1 MGYWYHRVR
10 FLMDYT
16 DDTAYQLTKMC
27 RYTLAVGKAPF
38 HSAKR
43 EEIYKKL
50 QQREYEWPD
59 LAKHQNDISIDLQ
72 HLVSTLLVDEDER
85 LSPDEIVSHSFF
97 KIQFIPDHLDS
108 SCTSVKPTWPHYR
121 PPSAETIRRGY
132 SDSWFKL
139 CKVSG
144 VGEYAPGRTFPAVG
158 LVNSSVVKDVEREI
172 KAGKAPSVPIAAG
185 TVYLPF
191 ISDRKDKV
199 VAVGTNLSEIAE
211 ESSAASSANGSQL
224 TEISANNR
232 VAKISRTFK
241 TASTQRFKEN
251 IPPGT
256 TELERQNEIERPQQP
271 AIRRAKSTR
280 ARIEDRKNLDP
291 TATIAKRAPV
301 VSSKSS
307 NPPAAEQQ
315 LNIVDPL
322 RIKPARPNARSRT
335 ASREGQ
341 QEAACAVQP
350 VRASRSRTVS
360 REDNP
365 NIELHVQ
372 RSRPGTRAKVASRE
386 QNPERIPTRMQS
398 MNQLSER
405 PIRPNISRPATQ
417 VRATEL
423 ALPRK
428 PEKKEP
434 PIEEPDPAHQTDTVT
449 ITPALVSTSLSSS
462 NNILHNTDPETV
474 LARATRLRNNLL
486 ASISN
491 RRSHIHGKERTQ
503 QLPFVT
509 KWVDYAKK
517 HGIGYILSDG
527 TLGCV
532 FNATSDQPVRHV
544 LVRDGSFHLKEASG
558 DKTVNIQGIPLEFF
572 SVGSADAIKSISIE
586 GEQRRQNGLL
596 WVKFAKYMCSSL
608 SGTSERAFIAEEN
621 TENKVMIVRYYQR
634 LGNVG
639 VWGFSDGCF
648 QVSDKIC
655 AVAVSYTHHSF

>member
-1 MGYWYHRVR
+1 LHNLFCYVVESE
-10 FLMDYT
+10 
-16 DDTAYQLTKMC
+16 LTKMF

-38 HSAKR
+38 HAAKR

-50 QQREYEWPD
+50 QHREYEWPD
-59 LAKHQNDISIDLQ
+59 LSKHQNDISIDLQ
-72 HLVSTLLVDEDER
+72 HLVSTLLVDEDDR
-85 LSPDEIVSHSFF
+85 PSPDEIVSHSFF

-108 SCTSVKPTWPHYR
+108 SCTSIKPTWPHYR
-121 PPSAETIRRGY
+121 PPSAETMRRGY
-132 SDSWFKL
+132 SDSWFKF
-139 CKVSG
+139 CKASG

-158 LVNSSVVKDVEREI
+158 LANSSVVKDVEREI

-191 ISDRKDKV
+191 ISDRKDK
-199 VAVGTNLSEIAE
+199 AGGVGTNLSEIAE

-224 TEISANNR
+224 AEISANDR
-232 VAKISRTFK
+232 VTKVSRTMK
-241 TASTQRFKEN
+241 AVPTQRFKEN
-251 IPPGT
+251 IAPSAI
-256 TELERQNEIERPQQP
+256 EAERPEIERPQP
-271 AIRRAKSTR
+271 PETALRRTKS
-280 ARIEDRKNLDP
+280 ARGRINEGTHLGP
-291 TATIAKRAPV
+291 TATMAKRAQAILP
-301 VSSKSS
+301 KPS
-307 NPPAAEQQ
+307 NPPEQS
-315 LNIVDPL
+315 NTVDL
-322 RIKPARPNARSRT
+322 LKVKPTRPNARSRT

-341 QEAACAVQP
+341 QDAACETQP
-350 VRASRSRTVS
+350 VRPSRSRTVS

-365 NIELHVQ
+365 AVELHVQ
-372 RSRPGTRAKVASRE
+372 RSRPGTRARVASRE
-386 QNPERIPTRMQS
+386 QNPERMPARMQS
-398 MNQLSER
+398 MNQLIER
-405 PIRPNISRPATQ
+405 PIRPNISRPAAQ
-417 VRATEL
+417 VRGIESRLQRRPERKEATEVL
-423 ALPRK
+423 
-428 PEKKEP
+428 
-434 PIEEPDPAHQTDTVT
+434 DPASRADTVT
-449 ITPALVSTSLSSS
+449 ITSAAVPSPLLDS
-462 NNILHNTDPETV
+462 NDTLRNTDPATV

-491 RRSHIHGKERTQ
+491 RSSHINSKEPPQ

-558 DKTVNIQGIPLEFF
+558 DNTVNIQGIPLEFY
-572 SVGSADAIKSISIE
+572 SVGSTDAIKSISIE

-608 SGTSERAFIAEEN
+608 SGTSERAVATEDN
-621 TENKVMIVRYYQR
+621 TDNKVTIVRYYQR

-648 QVSDKIC
+648 QVSQKR
-655 AVAVSYTHHSF
+655 S